1 MRKSEKNKILQQFAF
16 KSDEQVE
23 KEYYDSVYNSL
34 GSQTEQLYDLGY
46 DMRDILEREKYE
58 KYKIE
63 YSNIL
68 EEICIKRNIKL
79 WENR

>member
-1 MRKSEKNKILQQFAF
+1 MRKSEKNKILQEFAF

-34 GSQTEQLYDLGY
+34 GSQAEQMYDLGY
-46 DMRDILEREKYE
+46 DMRDILEEEKYE